1 VSGGG
6 GKGGILR
13 VRGSENR
20 ITHPQQNPNPHN
32 YRIDNDV
39 DDAGGKGVKIGA
51 SVVSR
56 AGGKECCK

>member
-1 VSGGG
+1 MS
-6 GKGGILR
+6 KRTSNKTSHTLPFQ
-13 VRGSENR
+13 
-20 ITHPQQNPNPHN
+20 THN
-32 YRIDNDV
+32 RIDNDV

>member
-1 VSGGG
+1 M
-6 GKGGILR
+6 
-13 VRGSENR
+13 RGSENR
-20 ITHPQQNPNPHN
+20 ITHPLLQNPNPHN